1 MRFEGRVAFIT
12 GASRGV
18 GKVIAL
24 ALAKQG
30 CDIVAA
36 SKSIESTDKLPG
48 SIHDTAD
55 EVRAM
60 GRRALG
66 IRVDVRDERTVEEG
80 IDQTMQELGRI
91 DFLINNAGALH
102 WHGMT
107 GTPMNRFDLVMGVN
121 ARGAYACSYF
131 ALPHMLKAGYGHI
144 VMMSPPIHPEAAGGK
159 IAYLI
164 SKFGMTLIAHGLAD
178 EVRDQ
183 NVACNALW
191 PATLIESQATINHG
205 LGGPA
210 VWRKADILA
219 DATVEILSREPKEYS
234 GNAVIDEELL
244 RETGVTDFAKYRCD
258 PNSEPPRIP
267 VNFKVQAGKI

>member
-24 ALAKQG
+24 ALAKEG

-36 SKSIESTDKLPG
+36 AKSIESSEKLPG
-48 SIHDTAD
+48 SIHETA
-55 EVRAM
+55 EQVRAM
-60 GRRALG
+60 GRKALG

-80 IDQTMQELGRI
+80 IDQTMQEFGRI

-102 WHGMT
+102 WHGMIE
-107 GTPMNRFDLVMGVN
+107 TPMKRFDLVMGVN

-131 ALPHMLKAGYGHI
+131 ALPHMLEAGFGHI
-144 VMMSPPIHPEAAGGK
+144 LMMSPPVHADAAGGK
-159 IAYLI
+159 IAYII

-178 EVRDQ
+178 EVRDK

-191 PATLIESQATINHG
+191 PATMIESQATINHG

-234 GNAVIDEELL
+234 GNAVIDEDLL
-244 RETGVTDFAKYRCD
+244 RSTGVTDFTKYRCD
-258 PNSEPPRIP
+258 PNSEPPKIP
-267 VNFKVQAGKI
+267 VSFKVQAGKI